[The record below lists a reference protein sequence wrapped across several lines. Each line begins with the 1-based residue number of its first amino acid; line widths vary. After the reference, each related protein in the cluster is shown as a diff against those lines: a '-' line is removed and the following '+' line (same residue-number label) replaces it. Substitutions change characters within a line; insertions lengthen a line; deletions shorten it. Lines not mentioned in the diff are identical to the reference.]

1 MKYVLHNGALISAE
15 EAHLPISRREV
26 LFSFGIYESLKV
38 RGGVPLFVEEHLE
51 RLSESARILDL
62 QHSYDQA
69 HFIDAIQ
76 RLIEANRLDD
86 ATLRIQMFGGDEPFY
101 YVVPFPLP
109 RYPRWY
115 YNEGV
120 PTISY
125 EGERVMP
132 RAKSNCLL
140 LNYIALREAQ
150 RRNAVE
156 ALLVNRNGDALEGTR
171 SNLYAFQEGTLI
183 TPEEDVLY
191 GVTRKHILEWFEG
204 EGFSLKYAPLPLK
217 ALLNCEYEG
226 VFISSTSMGAVPVRQ
241 IDTVEMPPLNSDSGF
256 GGVITRINA
265 HLEQKEIRE
274 IVSHAPSGQPKQ

>member
-15 EAHLPISRREV
+15 KARLPISRREV

-150 RRNAVE
+150 RRDAVE

-171 SNLYAFQEGTLI
+171 SNLYALQDGTLI

-191 GVTRKHILEWFEG
+191 GVTRKHILEWFER
-204 EGFSLKYAPLPLK
+204 EGYPLRYAPLPLK
-217 ALLNCEYEG
+217 SLLKCEYDG

-241 IDTVEMPPLNSDSGF
+241 IDGVEMPELTPESRFAKFIVQVN
-256 GGVITRINA
+256 R
-265 HLEQKEIRE
+265 HLLEKEVEEIKNQK
-274 IVSHAPSGQPKQ
+274 KCTN

>member
-15 EAHLPISRREV
+15 KAHLPISRREV

-38 RGGVPLFVEEHLE
+38 RGGAPLFVEEHLE

-150 RRNAVE
+150 RRDAVE

-171 SNLYAFQEGTLI
+171 SNLYAFRAGTLI

-191 GVTRKHILEWFEG
+191 GVTRKHILEWFER
-204 EGFSLKYAPLPLK
+204 EGYSLRYAPLPLK
-217 ALLNCEYEG
+217 SLLKCEYDG

-256 GGVITRINA
+256 GEVIKRINT

-274 IVSHAPSGQPKQ
+274 IQKFTKMI

>member
-38 RGGVPLFVEEHLE
+38 RDGVTLFVEEHLE

-62 QHSYDQA
+62 QHSYDPH
-69 HFIDAIQ
+69 HFIEAIT
-76 RLIEANRLDD
+76 RLVEANELDE

-109 RYPRWY
+109 RYPNWY
-115 YNEGV
+115 YEEGV

-150 RRNAVE
+150 RQDAVE
-156 ALLVNRNGDALEGTR
+156 ALLVNREGNVLEGTR
-171 SNLYAFQEGTLI
+171 SNLYAYHRGAIL
-183 TPEEDVLY
+183 TPEQDVLY
-191 GVTRKHILEWFEG
+191 GVTRKHILEWARQSGYNLE
-204 EGFSLKYAPLPLK
+204 YTPLPRRSILK
-217 ALLNCEYEG
+217 REYEG
-226 VFISSTSMGAVPVRQ
+226 LFISSTSMGAVPVRQ
-241 IDTVEMPPLNSDSGF
+241 VDAVEMPSLHSQAKF
-256 GGVITRINA
+256 HKLITQINA
-265 HLEQKEIRE
+265 HLNRMELDEIKK
-274 IVSHAPSGQPKQ
+274 AKK